1 MLIEISEQLSKVI
14 ADSWFVVESG
24 TYVYTS
30 VQQVQH
36 AQEHLLIS
44 RDEDEVTVVT
54 KLENLPL
61 LGEYQRNP
69 EDWKLLNIKCG
80 QPFYCVGFLAS
91 IASEFARNNIDIT
104 MTSTYTRDYI
114 MVQVE
119 HLDASVHLLRSIG
132 FEQRQV

>member
-44 RDEDEVTVVT
+44 RDEDEITVVT

-80 QPFYCVGFLAS
+80 HPFYCVGFLAS

-114 MVQVE
+114 MVQAE
-119 HLDASVHLLRSIG
+119 NLDASVQLLRSIG
-132 FEQRQV
+132 FEQRPA